1 ASPSTAARRNERR
14 RSVARCRVCG
24 SSLTDAAE
32 RKLGRCLDCPSS
44 YDEALLERLR
54 DWRRL
59 CAQEQKVPAYVIFTD
74 ATLQAI
80 AEQEPS
86 STAQLSAVSG
96 VGTVKLDRY
105 GEAVLALVSGADPTE
120 VVAGNGDREGTT
132 DE

>member
-1 ASPSTAARRNERR
+1 M
-14 RSVARCRVCG
+14 CG
-24 SSLTDAAE
+24 TGLTDAAE

-54 DWRRL
+54 DWRRS

-86 STAQLSAVSG
+86 SAAQLSAVSG
-96 VGTVKLDRY
+96 VGTVKLERY
-105 GEAVLALVSGADPTE
+105 GEAVLALVSGAEPAE
-120 VVAGNGDREGTT
+120 VAVRNGDREDAT